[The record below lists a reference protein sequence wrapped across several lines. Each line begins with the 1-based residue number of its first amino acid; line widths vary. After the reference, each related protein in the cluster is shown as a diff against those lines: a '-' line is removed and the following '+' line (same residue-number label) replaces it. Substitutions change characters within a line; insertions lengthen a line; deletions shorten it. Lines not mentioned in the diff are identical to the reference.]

1 MTSCGVVMWRMDGYI
16 DADKET
22 KGGQCQIN
30 VTLWIVWNDGS
41 DQKCEGTVQKGRIS
55 RGVVMEVL
63 RMGVVA
69 SSGGKEI
76 DQTRDNN
83 RQ

>member
-22 KGGQCQIN
+22 EGGQCQIN

-41 DQKCEGTVQKGRIS
+41 DQKCEGTVQKGRTS
-55 RGVVMEVL
+55 RGVVIGVL
-63 RMGVVA
+63 RMGDCKNEEWHI
-69 SSGGKEI
+69 GCLNFFPKK
-76 DQTRDNN
+76 
-83 RQ
+83 